1 MGKHWRFCGT
11 SWMNMKVIHEPD
23 CYGKD
28 NSRKFIRTWM
38 GQGTNLG
45 MYVCSSK
52 TRVISVS
59 FRGWHLNGW
68 REAEYGSHVA
78 EIDAKCWHWRTRIIS
93 WPCTFGMCS
102 ADANQMKHLL
112 NSTRRCWITH
122 FCWGNWKFTRAGKTS
137 RKNCSVV
144 LWHGRT
150 GSKMRWVVLWTG
162 KNWSSFTKIQVRPC
176 LGVNTTPTCTRADA
190 NLSRAHL
197 TVHDSCSPIRPLNTG
212 YEPNFYSYLNEE
224 PRRSISV
231 TVSRAVTTPPS
242 SQLPKIQKFLTREDP
257 GAARK
262 PQLAGCHHVGIVRC
276 EPLEAAAWVGWQ
288 SCEHSG
294 INVDREC
301 VVSKRRAFVDRQ
313 KISRQS
319 LIRKLTRPSEER
331 EWLSR
336 NCMKL
341 MLKLRQEIDIAFHET
356 NEESESQ
363 RFQLHGQIS
372 LNVTKS
378 ACMENWNWEIDSSK
392 TIMQEIAKKLKNW
405 EELIA
410 KKQIEQDKQ
419 ALMNCLCIK
428 RGILRLWVNFLT
440 QIQDLQNKVN
450 SLTDAREFHNPES
463 GISSGATHVPDQT
476 STILSP
482 RTLPRCDSGMPR
494 DTQCGTGITGNVFER
509 PRAEEGLSSTI
520 CKNSKNLASSSQ
532 WLRPDTT
539 GIARK
544 RDDEMKREPLSVPS
558 PHFESKSCMLDH
570 TGGTSSHNGMMDY
583 PRFPISELH
592 LGKIP
597 DSMKVQSWKVNQLQD
612 WSLFEKHI
620 LLSQC
625 SGSKKLRLQNQLM
638 NFEHRDRLWSTIST
652 ISICLMRWLRLHWE
666 SFSTSRHFSKR
677 ECRRAACLETRPIL
691 TWETNCLHG
700 IRAFPCN
707 RSL

>member
-1 MGKHWRFCGT
+1 MWIENVLFQLFSVH
-11 SWMNMKVIHEPD
+11 
-23 CYGKD
+23 
-28 NSRKFIRTWM
+28 
-38 GQGTNLG
+38 
-45 MYVCSSK
+45 SSK
-52 TRVISVS
+52 GER
-59 FRGWHLNGW
+59 
-68 REAEYGSHVA
+68 
-78 EIDAKCWHWRTRIIS
+78 
-93 WPCTFGMCS
+93 
-102 ADANQMKHLL
+102 
-112 NSTRRCWITH
+112 
-122 FCWGNWKFTRAGKTS
+122 S
-137 RKNCSVV
+137 R
-144 LWHGRT
+144 
-150 GSKMRWVVLWTG
+150 
-162 KNWSSFTKIQVRPC
+162 
-176 LGVNTTPTCTRADA
+176 
-190 NLSRAHL
+190 
-197 TVHDSCSPIRPLNTG
+197 
-212 YEPNFYSYLNEE
+212 
-224 PRRSISV
+224 
-231 TVSRAVTTPPS
+231 
-242 SQLPKIQKFLTREDP
+242 
-257 GAARK
+257 
-262 PQLAGCHHVGIVRC
+262 
-276 EPLEAAAWVGWQ
+276 
-288 SCEHSG
+288 
-294 INVDREC
+294 
-301 VVSKRRAFVDRQ
+301 SKRRAFVDRQ

-341 MLKLRQEIDIAFHET
+341 MLKLRQEIDIAFHEI
-356 NEESESQ
+356 NQESESQ
-363 RFQLHGQIS
+363 RFQLHRQIS
-372 LNVTKS
+372 LKETKS

-392 TIMQEIAKKLKNW
+392 TIMQETAKKLKNW

-707 RSL
+707 RSLWSRTRTLKFVRYKFTEWRRKISTLDGTTHYNQWVKCPQMWSWKDCTSQNYRILFNFKLCWLCMIKKRRKIEAELSTIENSCKTSFWPDDENSKLQGQERCCGKWTKRQKGKKAYVERKVGKCFQWKAHG